1 MMDLTWFLLGFV
13 SAGVVYFLYELSR
26 KERLD
31 WISWAGLILGIFAVL
46 FGIAWAVGS
55 VLEGEPRAA
64 SMGILMFGLSGI
76 ILLTL
81 TARFIAAKKRTL
93 RK

>member
-31 WISWAGLILGIFAVL
+31 WISWTGLILGIFAVL

>member
-13 SAGVVYFLYELSR
+13 SAGIVYFLYELSR

-31 WISWAGLILGIFAVL
+31 WISWTGLILGIFAVL

>member
-26 KERLD
+26 KEQLD
-31 WISWAGLILGIFAVL
+31 WISWTGLILGIFAVL